1 MDTGTGETLRD
12 NGHDGK
18 LLADFG
24 YMTEGEW
31 RAFQMSRKF
40 TAEVGLKQKRAIE
53 VRATLNAEYL

>member
-1 MDTGTGETLRD
+1 LHIRAQRTITMDTGTGETLRD

-31 RAFQMSRKF
+31 RAFQMS
-40 TAEVGLKQKRAIE
+40 
-53 VRATLNAEYL
+53 